1 MREEIFKASS
11 IEDMEENR
19 DKLLTTPISYR
30 KHSPLWRQIIKEE
43 FGDHGKQF
51 YWEPRL
57 NSGKLIGV
65 PEGPGVIVM
74 ESNLGTVPIV
84 KKKPPTRDFLLVR

>member
-51 YWEPRL
+51 YW
-57 NSGKLIGV
+57 
-65 PEGPGVIVM
+65 
-74 ESNLGTVPIV
+74 
-84 KKKPPTRDFLLVR
+84 